1 MELRINPDGTLR
13 YDGDFGRYVIRGDVL
28 IIRIPD
34 DSPERFRFSLRGDR
48 LLLWETPH
56 DDPIVLSRV
65 GGSPRLRKAEAPKA
79 SGSSQQTGAPGGRS
93 SADLQRSVQK
103 PSGRSGAASSL
114 PGGTR
119 NVSPSPPSDEKQEG
133 ASGGPTSLPKTARV
147 PGKRQAPGGEIFKS
161 ADGTLSFRLPQGWS
175 AQEMNTRDFQGIVLN
190 PGLKPGGILEARI
203 VLSRQRVQCSDLRLG
218 LARMAQSAIQ
228 DLLKQAPHLRPDGS
242 PSIHPAGGGGGGGG
256 RLTVTLSGRQPAD
269 GRPIRGWIGAVV
281 KPPYSFPLIALIMGD
296 RWAHYRPRLE
306 SVFAS
311 LQTRVPARN
320 RRLERAL
327 VGQWRGIYAKT
338 GGSGSSSREMLLN
351 LSADMTFRSR
361 YTSSLSARS
370 GSYASS
376 VGEQHDTGNWEV
388 RGRSIYLGGRSGES
402 AYDLKVEFQGGIVN
416 NFQAAGM
423 TFGRTG
429 R

>member
-256 RLTVTLSGRQPAD
+256 TAHGDPQRAPARRRTAHPRVDRRGGQAPLQFSADRADHGRSLGALPAPPRIGFRLSPDPRPGAQPPA
-269 GRPIRGWIGAVV
+269 G
-281 KPPYSFPLIALIMGD
+281 
-296 RWAHYRPRLE
+296 
-306 SVFAS
+306 AS
-311 LQTRVPARN
+311 L
-320 RRLERAL
+320 
-327 VGQWRGIYAKT
+327 
-338 GGSGSSSREMLLN
+338 GGSVERDLRKNGRIGKQL
-351 LSADMTFRSR
+351 
-361 YTSSLSARS
+361 
-370 GSYASS
+370 
-376 VGEQHDTGNWEV
+376 QGN
-388 RGRSIYLGGRSGES
+388 
-402 AYDLKVEFQGGIVN
+402 AP
-416 NFQAAGM
+416 
-423 TFGRTG
+423 
-429 R
+429 